1 MKSLPAWFVAL
12 FAFAILLGPAGCVSQ
27 AQYDQLDA
35 AYRKSQEQ
43 IASLQFKIDELNQVI
58 AKLRE
63 GPLDQSRMIE
73 ELKLERDTL
82 IKRLKELEDKI
93 AGIPTGSD
101 VGALLDPDTD
111 ILLKQLAAQ
120 YPGLLEYDARRG
132 MIKFLSDV
140 TFALG
145 SDQLTPRARE
155 SISKLAQILVSPA
168 ASRYEARV
176 VGHTDNVPIVKPET
190 RAKHPTNWHLS
201 AHRAISVRDALET
214 SGVPAIRTLI
224 GGAGMQ
230 RPAVSNAARGG
241 AEANRRV
248 EIFLVTM
255 LPVNDGYINPRG
267 GAAAPAAPAA
277 PAKAPEA
284 PLK

>member
-12 FAFAILLGPAGCVSQ
+12 FAFAILLGPVGCVSQ

-43 IASLQFKIDELNQVI
+43 IAALQQRIDELNQTI
-58 AKLRE
+58 AELRK

-82 IKRLKELEDKI
+82 LKRLKELEDKI
-93 AGIPTGSD
+93 AGIPSGGD
-101 VGALLDPDTD
+101 VGTLLDKDTD
-111 ILLKQLAAQ
+111 AALKELVAQ
-120 YPGLLEYDARRG
+120 YPDLLEYDARRG

-145 SDQLTPRARE
+145 SDQLTPRARD
-155 SISKLAQILVSPA
+155 SIAKLARILLTPA

-201 AHRAISVRDALET
+201 AHRAISVREALET
-214 SGVPAIRTLI
+214 SGVPAIRTII

-230 RPAVSNAARGG
+230 RPVVSNTARG

-248 EIFLVTM
+248 EIYLVTM
-255 LPVNDGYINPRG
+255 LPVNDSYINSRG
-267 GAAAPAAPAA
+267 AAPAAPAPVA
-277 PAKAPEA
+277 QPKAPEA